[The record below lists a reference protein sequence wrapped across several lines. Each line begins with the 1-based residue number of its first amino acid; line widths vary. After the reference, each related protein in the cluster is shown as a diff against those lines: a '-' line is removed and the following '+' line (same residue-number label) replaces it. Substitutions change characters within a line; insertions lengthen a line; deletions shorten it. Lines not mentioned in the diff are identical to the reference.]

1 MEQGR
6 NYRAASNYRTHYSNM
21 TWHTVMH
28 KCHFLFE
35 CPYLHLE
42 TCLHVLLL
50 CIDLLKI
57 NLQTWVLKKTLTFK
71 GKVLFRHD
79 NSQNQPKIIAIEHF
93 RILAFKNDQLL
104 QILTLSKIFET
115 TKNDYMQVAH
125 SFLLKWTLKSNINN
139 NTPDEIL
146 N

>member
-50 CIDLLKI
+50 CIDFLKI
-57 NLQTWVLKKTLTFK
+57 NLQTWILKQTLTFK
-71 GKVLFRHD
+71 RKVLFRHD
-79 NSQNQPKIIAIEHF
+79 NFPNQPTITAIEHF

-104 QILTLSKIFET
+104 QWSCSPDFNCF
-115 TKNDYMQVAH
+115 KNIWDNAKEWLYASGTQFSVKRN
-125 SFLLKWTLKSNINN
+125 FKK
-139 NTPDEIL
+139 
-146 N
+146 